1 MTLGRDRVQPTQV
14 FAVLRLDADAPT
26 LELQVT
32 VKEIVATRE
41 LAEAE
46 VARLN
51 ALNGSKE
58 CRYVWQATRLFPPGA
73 AAGSSESAASA
84 DAS

>member
-1 MTLGRDRVQPTQV
+1 MGSDRVHPTQV
-14 FAVLRLDADAPT
+14 FAVLRFESDAPA

-32 VKEIVATRE
+32 VKEIVSTRE

-51 ALNGSKE
+51 ALNGSKG
-58 CRYVWQATRLFPPGA
+58 CHYIWQATRLFPPGA
-73 AAGSSESAASA
+73 AAGSSESGASA